1 MPGPPPKPPDRRQG
15 RGARTSTKR
24 AGAGLVALPGGKVE
38 APPPP
43 AGLLKATRKAWE
55 RFWGSSLASLVVP
68 DTDLLALE
76 RLFTLYDERARALN
90 GYRKARLVRG
100 SMGQVAL
107 SPLAKAIQ
115 AFDQE
120 IRALEDRFGLTPMAR
135 LRLGVQLGEAAKSL
149 KEMNAGLADPDER
162 PTEEVDPRIRVVGS
176 TADQPR
182 SL

>member
-24 AGAGLVALPGGKVE
+24 AGAGLVALPAGKVE

-43 AGLLKATRKAWE
+43 AGLLKATRDAWE

-68 DTDLLALE
+68 DTDLLALR
-76 RLFTLYDERARALN
+76 RLWTLYDERARALN

-107 SPLAKAIQ
+107 SPLARVIEACD
-115 AFDQE
+115 AE

-135 LRLGVQLGEAAKSL
+135 LRLGVQLGEAARSL
-149 KEMNAGLADPDER
+149 EDLSAALDDEGDQETAGQ
-162 PTEEVDPRIRVVGS
+162 DPRRLLVVDDGPP
-176 TADQPR
+176 AG
-182 SL
+182 

>member
-15 RGARTSTKR
+15 RGERTSTKR
-24 AGAGLVALPGGKVE
+24 AGAGLVALPGGKVKV
-38 APPPP
+38 PPPP
-43 AGLLKATRKAWE
+43 TGLLKATRQAWE

-76 RLFTLYDERARALN
+76 RLWTLYDERARALG
-90 GYRKARLVRG
+90 GYRRGRLVRG

-107 SPLAKAIQ
+107 NPLAKAIQ
-115 AFDQE
+115 AFDVE

-149 KEMNAGLADPDER
+149 EELNASLDPDEE
-162 PTEEVDPRIRVVGS
+162 PAEDVDPRIRVVGP

-182 SL
+182 RL